1 MNEVPKEKEWT
12 EKIEKMEIFRKVD
25 PSQYYEPLHKVGSGG
40 FA

>member
-25 PSQYYEPLHKVGSGG
+25 PS
-40 FA
+40 